1 MPDYRKLF
9 FLVFIVGI
17 AVRLFVALALPDFA
31 MTDTVYY
38 LSLARTVTQTGVLP
52 VENLW
57 LAFFNTFLATV
68 SILSGLELSPATTPV
83 FAFFVSIVQL
93 LMAFVLL
100 RKISPRRW
108 VYGMALFTVLPL
120 ITKFAGINYIETI
133 ASIFVMFSLY
143 LYIQFRENPKA
154 KFLILALFSLVA
166 MSLSKLNGAILLPAF
181 LISFAVASK
190 RTKFSKKT
198 IAVFAV
204 LAILLSSSWVIAD
217 FAKTGQLFPSNPND
231 AGRLPSYPGIVA
243 NSVLNPGNFVNFWA
257 RFNLAFWNIP
267 PADAISK
274 AIGMIP
280 LPFLTLIPVEL
291 LLSIFFWLGFAMLLF
306 LAGSI
311 FYLAKERW
319 HYARIVLLILIFG
332 FLVVMLRIHRG
343 LAYARLF
350 LPVMPLLAISF
361 THGFNALS
369 GKWESVKK
377 VVAVLLVILAVYS
390 FLSVSFFA
398 LYYNNSFNKNL
409 PLYEEIGTL
418 PDGGKIIL
426 SGNQA
431 RILNWYSEI
440 ESMGPEGAFGLYY
453 EGEAGR
459 KFLEENGRAISE
471 ADVTAIVMAMPSE
484 ELYAKFK
491 ELSITHFAL
500 TCVDDPWN
508 RETVAGM
515 EQEGLL
521 TKIFEH
527 ECTALFEVN

>member
-1 MPDYRKLF
+1 

-17 AVRLFVALALPDFA
+17 FVRLFVALALPDFA

-38 LSLARTVTQTGVLP
+38 LSLARVVTQTGVLSL
-52 VENLW
+52 ENLW
-57 LAFFNTFLATV
+57 LAFFNTFLATA
-68 SILSGLELSPATTPV
+68 SILSGLEISPATTNV

-100 RKISPRRW
+100 RKISPTRW
-108 VYGMALFTVLPL
+108 VYGMAIFTVLPL
-120 ITKFAGINYIETI
+120 LTKFAGINYIETI

-143 LYIQFRENPKA
+143 LYIQFRETAKT

-181 LISFAVASK
+181 LIGFVVASK
-190 RTKFSKKT
+190 RTKFNKKT
-198 IAVFAV
+198 IAVFAI
-204 LAILLSSSWVIAD
+204 ATILLSSSWVFLD
-217 FAKTGQLFPSNPND
+217 FTRTGQMFPSNSTD
-231 AGRLPSYPGIVA
+231 TGRLPSYPGIVA
-243 NSVLNPGNFVNFWA
+243 NSVLNPGNFVNFWT

-280 LPFLTLIPVEL
+280 LPFLTSIPVEL

-319 HYARIVLLILIFG
+319 HYARIVLLILLFG

-369 GKWESVKK
+369 GKWENVKK
-377 VVAVLLVILAVYS
+377 VVAALVVILAVYS

-409 PLYEEIGTL
+409 TLYEEIGTL
-418 PDGGKIIL
+418 PIGGKILL

-440 ESMGPEGAFGLYY
+440 ESLGPEGAFGIHH
-453 EGEAGR
+453 EGEVWK
-459 KFLEENGRAISE
+459 KFYEENGRIPTGDDIE
-471 ADVTAIVMAMPSE
+471 KITKTIPKE
-484 ELYAKFK
+484 KLYAKMK
-491 ELSITHFAL
+491 ELSVTHFAL
-500 TCVDDPWN
+500 TCNLDDPWN
-508 RETVAGM
+508 RETVGMM
-515 EQEGLL
+515 EQEGKLS
-521 TKIFEH
+521 KIFEH